1 MGKFAIVLGFILV
14 LILAWRFLL
23 PGVKLPGQVMIER
36 VIPRSYSSTSVSAPR
51 QHVMEPPYMFDVTNA
66 STVVH
71 LP

>member
-1 MGKFAIVLGFILV
+1 MGKFAVVLGFILV
-14 LILAWRFLL
+14 LILAWRFLM

-36 VIPRSYSSTSVSAPR
+36 VIPQSRSASQAPR

-66 STVVH
+66 NTVVH